1 MPSHIFTRLGLWD
14 DSIASNLAARE
25 AAHQQGDTEQEL
37 HAMDYL
43 VYAYLQS
50 GRNNEAAQVVQ
61 QLKNMPDLNAGDF
74 ILAYAA
80 TAMPARY
87 TVERGQWSD
96 AASIVPLS
104 GAPPQVVAL
113 AVWARGMGLA
123 RSGHATGAQVEIDKL
138 RQIEEQLHTSGN
150 DYWASQ
156 VGILRCEV
164 MSWSAQANKEPDE
177 AAALMRASADEEDA
191 IEKLPVTPG
200 PIVRTASNSA
210 TCSWSRI
217 TRVKH

>member
-1 MPSHIFTRLGLWD
+1 MLNLNHQLHRSTMHSFIIIGTMRAFHHRGLRRRPTPQYRLSAACIARALAVLFRAGLWD

-123 RSGHATGAQVEIDKL
+123 RSGRAPEAHVEIDKV
-138 RQIEEQLHTSGN
+138 RQIKEQLHTSGN

-156 VGILRCEV
+156 VGIQGRSYGV
-164 MSWSAQANKEPDE
+164 DG
-177 AAALMRASADEEDA
+177 
-191 IEKLPVTPG
+191 PG
-200 PIVRTASNSA
+200 EQE
-210 TCSWSRI
+210 
-217 TRVKH
+217 TR